1 MFTYSSYYYLIF
13 LVDQAPN
20 RMPFTLI
27 QNLSKFIFKKIFIL
41 KLFFGL
47 QLLPINV
54 FILSYVFLQP
64 CPMTFKLFYEL
75 TPHEGKTKLCA
86 LREDGANDL
95 PLQKKDVIRAA
106 RMAGADVIHEACAWP
121 NKVNIIRVARVCRAV
136 CFKTFIHG

>member
-27 QNLSKFIFKKIFIL
+27 QNLSKFILKKIFIL

-64 CPMTFKLFYEL
+64 CPMTF
-75 TPHEGKTKLCA
+75 
-86 LREDGANDL
+86 
-95 PLQKKDVIRAA
+95 
-106 RMAGADVIHEACAWP
+106 
-121 NKVNIIRVARVCRAV
+121 NIIRAISYCNQAIARC
-136 CFKTFIHG
+136 CEFKEHRKWAESSHNILARYSRQISAQQIG